1 MIKKKVSSVTKCK
14 IPSANRVRPSEVE
27 NHPYGASNRA
37 SVGEKKSN
45 YMPSAFAHI
54 EIEIFLPAESA
65 TPVCPMKGK
74 NQVIT
79 GSGLQTMQYGYLCRA
94 GSISHFITTKGV
106 RVLACDW
113 QSSSG

>member
-1 MIKKKVSSVTKCK
+1 MIKKKLSSLTKRK

-37 SVGEKKSN
+37 SVGKKSQITCL
-45 YMPSAFAHI
+45 PAFAHI

-65 TPVCPMKGK
+65 TPVCPIKGK

-94 GSISHFITTKGV
+94 GSISHFITTKGD